1 MTEEETQ
8 TDAQKVFVPLTG
20 VVTFTA
26 SGNLTAGAMSSASVF
41 LDNTLERAD
50 WHDLPRQLARLD
62 VAHLRML
69 ADLPSPVIP
78 KLELLTHWRPKVA
91 SDQTVRLAAT
101 AVLNE
106 KLATRE
112 RSRGRTVAW
121 IGVVAVLVAGLI
133 GFFLGRPV

>member
-8 TDAQKVFVPLTG
+8 TDAQKVIVPLTG

-62 VAHLRML
+62 VTHLRML
-69 ADLPSPVIP
+69 VDLPDPVIP
-78 KLELLTHWRPKVA
+78 KLELLTQWRPKVT

-106 KLATRE
+106 KLAARE
-112 RSRGRTVAW
+112 RSHGRTVAW

-133 GFFLGRPV
+133 GFVLGQAV